1 MKVGEFVGRFMDQMR
16 QKRSLKAFF
25 ETGSILCEQ
34 CSHAL
39 PTAGI
44 SPFSFIE
51 CPKCSFKNFVP
62 LRLGDYMLFQP
73 LGAGGNASVYKA
85 YRRDNAEHLYAAKIL
100 QPDRAADPETLEM
113 FMFEVKVHEAVNNHP
128 NIVTFYGHGIEEDY
142 HYFIMDFVEGEGL
155 KNILARKGKMDEV
168 AALDTLAQVISA
180 MKHVCKAGYLYRDL
194 SAGNVIIQPNGH
206 AMLIDF
212 GLTLSLEDAAQPG
225 TETYVDGTAEF
236 LPPERIYHRGED
248 ERSVIYSLG
257 MLLYY
262 MLTAEPLIK
271 AKSLVGK
278 AKRHVSDLKLALT
291 PDLLPGCSAEMS
303 ELIAVM
309 IETEPDDRFQTL
321 EELEEAVNEIR
332 ARQQV

>member
-1 MKVGEFVGRFMDQMR
+1 MKVGELVGRFMGQRR
-16 QKRSLKAFF
+16 QKRSIKEYF
-25 ETGSILCEQ
+25 ETGSLLCEH
-34 CSHAL
+34 CGHAV
-39 PTAGI
+39 PVAGLT
-44 SPFSFIE
+44 PFSFNV

-62 LRLGDYMLFQP
+62 MRLGDYMLFQP

-85 YRRDNAEHLYAAKIL
+85 HRRDDPEHLYAAKIL
-100 QPDRAADPETLEM
+100 QPERAADRETLEG
-113 FMFEVKVHEAVNNHP
+113 FLLEVKIHEAVNNHP

-155 KNILARKGKMDEV
+155 KNLLARKGKMDEV
-168 AALDTLAQVISA
+168 AALDILAQIISA
-180 MKHVCKAGYLYRDL
+180 MKHISKAGYLYRDL
-194 SAGNVIIQPNGH
+194 SAGNVLVQPNGH

-212 GLTLSLEDAAQPG
+212 GLTLTLEEAAKTG

-248 ERSVIYSLG
+248 ERSVVYSLG
-257 MLLYY
+257 MLLYF

-271 AKSLVGK
+271 AKSQVGK

-291 PDLLPGCSAEMS
+291 PDMLPGCSAVMS

-309 IETEPDDRFQTL
+309 IETEPTDRYQTF

-332 ARQQV
+332 ARQEV